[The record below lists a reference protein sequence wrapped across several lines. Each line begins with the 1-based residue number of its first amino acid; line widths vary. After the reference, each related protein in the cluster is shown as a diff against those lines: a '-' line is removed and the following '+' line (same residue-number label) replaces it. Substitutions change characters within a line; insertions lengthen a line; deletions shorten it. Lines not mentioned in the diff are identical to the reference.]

1 MKTTKDLPREK
12 EGKPKP
18 LKFVT
23 TKDIEVKYLGDDE
36 KPLEPAKKPMVTT
49 HNIHIM
55 EAKAK
60 KEERARVEAQIR
72 KQRAE
77 AEKKKK
83 KKEPTKDAGAG
94 VKK

>member
-1 MKTTKDLPREK
+1 MKTTKDLPKEK
-12 EGKPKP
+12 EGKPKN

-55 EAKAK
+55 ERKA
-60 KEERARVEAQIR
+60 ELAERARVTAQII
-72 KQRAE
+72 KDRAE
-77 AEKKKK
+77 AKKKK
-83 KKEPTKDAGAG
+83 QKEQEKGKTVGMKK
-94 VKK
+94 